1 VITISLSPADLADVR
16 FAISPLWEAVAG
28 LRALRDPGIHAVHL
42 PWVREHRAQVL
53 GSADFPLLNDL
64 GVQPARHLPGFLAPA
79 PTSPVADFDDELE
92 ALVATPL
99 TVVRAEL
106 AALYGDDLPSAAGEL
121 RRAPRQG
128 LLRLAAELRA
138 YWELAIEPH
147 WERMRGL
154 LEGDVAFRARELA
167 DRGPRVMFDG
177 LDPVIGWHDGDLMV
191 DLAHIDMD
199 VTLGGRGLV
208 LVPTLFGWPRV
219 FVKTNE
225 PWAPLVRYPARAV
238 GALWETAP
246 PASDLAPALGAT
258 RARLLTELGTP
269 ATTSDLARRTGLAPG
284 GVSEHLRRLTASGL
298 VARHRTGRTVVY
310 ARTTRGEA
318 LFA

>member
-1 VITISLSPADLADVR
+1 MITISLSPADLADVR
-16 FAISPLWEAVAG
+16 FAISPVWEGIAG
-28 LRALRDPGIHAVHL
+28 LRVLRDPGTHAVHL
-42 PWVREHRAQVL
+42 AWARQHRDQVL
-53 GSADFPLLNDL
+53 RSRDFQLLTDL
-64 GVQPARHLPGFLAPA
+64 AVRPARHFPGFLAPA
-79 PTSPVADFDDELE
+79 PTSPILDLETELASVAATPAAVVRDEL
-92 ALVATPL
+92 ASTFGSDLTPAVA
-99 TVVRAEL
+99 EM
-106 AALYGDDLPSAAGEL
+106 

-128 LLRLAAELRA
+128 LRRLVEELRS
-138 YWELAIEPH
+138 YWRLTIDPH

-167 DRGPRVMFDG
+167 DHGPRTMFGG
-177 LDPVIGWHDGDLMV
+177 LDPAISWADDQLQV
-191 DLAHIDMD
+191 DVSHVEHEVA
-199 VTLGGRGLV
+199 LGGRGLV

-258 RARLLTELGTP
+258 RARILTELGTP

-284 GVSEHLRRLTASGL
+284 GVSEHLRRLTVSGL
-298 VARHRTGRTVVY
+298 VARHRTGRTVIY

>member
-1 VITISLSPADLADVR
+1 MITVRLSPADLADVR
-16 FAISPLWEAVAG
+16 FAISPVWEAVAG

-42 PWVREHRAQVL
+42 PWVRQHRSEVL
-53 GSADFPLLNDL
+53 GSAEFPLLNDL
-64 GVQPARHLPGFLAPA
+64 GIRPARQLPGFLAPA
-79 PTSPVADFDDELE
+79 PTSPVADLDSEL
-92 ALVATPL
+92 AVVAASPAE
-99 TVVRAEL
+99 VVRAEI
-106 AALYGDDLPSAAGEL
+106 AAVFGPTPSPLTAELY
-121 RRAPRQG
+121 RAPRRG
-128 LLRLAAELRA
+128 LRRLTDELRA
-138 YWELAIEPH
+138 YWQLTIEPH
-147 WERMRGL
+147 WDRMRGL
-154 LEGDVAFRARELA
+154 LEGDVAFRARDLA
-167 DRGPRVMFDG
+167 DRGPRAMFGG
-177 LDPVIGWHDGDLMV
+177 LDPAISWADDQLHLDIPRIEDEV
-191 DLAHIDMD
+191 A
-199 VTLGGRGLV
+199 LGGRGLV

-310 ARTTRGEA
+310 ARTARGEA
-318 LFA
+318 LFG